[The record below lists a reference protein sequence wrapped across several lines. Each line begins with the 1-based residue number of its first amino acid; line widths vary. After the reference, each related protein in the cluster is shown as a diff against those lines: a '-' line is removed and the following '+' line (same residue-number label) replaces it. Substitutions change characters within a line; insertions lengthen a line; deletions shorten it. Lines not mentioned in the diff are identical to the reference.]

1 MDTLLFDNIFVANCV
16 TFKKMLFR
24 DGDNLIQ
31 FYFLEKLHYLRL
43 LYVYQYDSQINSQEI
58 YTFPIRS

>member
-1 MDTLLFDNIFVANCV
+1 
-16 TFKKMLFR
+16 MLFR